1 MKNVFFLFVVSLWV
15 SFSGFA
21 PVAGSQLLVEKVA
34 VKEQVVYTTKTGKK
48 FHASSCH
55 HLRASKI
62 KTDRTKALRAGYT
75 ACKVC
80 KP

>member
-1 MKNVFFLFVVSLWV
+1 MKNLFFLFVVSLWV
-15 SFSGFA
+15 SFSGFTPA
-21 PVAGSQLLVEKVA
+21 AERQPLVEKVA
-34 VKEQVVYTTKTGKK
+34 VKEQVVYVTKTGKK
-48 FHASSCH
+48 FHSSSCH

>member
-1 MKNVFFLFVVSLWV
+1 MKKWIVLLLLAAVSVVPAFPKADLPAAV
-15 SFSGFA
+15 AEIVAA
-21 PVAGSQLLVEKVA
+21 PQT
-34 VKEQVVYTTKTGKK
+34 VYVTKTGKK
-48 FHASSCH
+48 FHPSSCH

>member
-1 MKNVFFLFVVSLWV
+1 MKNLFFLFTISLWI

-21 PVAGSQLLVEKVA
+21 PANFTHENITDIA
-34 VKEQVVYTTKTGKK
+34 KEQVVYVTKTGKK
-48 FHASSCH
+48 YHKSSCH
-55 HLRASKI
+55 YLKRSKI
-62 KTDRTKALRAGYT
+62 KTSKSKAQKQGYT